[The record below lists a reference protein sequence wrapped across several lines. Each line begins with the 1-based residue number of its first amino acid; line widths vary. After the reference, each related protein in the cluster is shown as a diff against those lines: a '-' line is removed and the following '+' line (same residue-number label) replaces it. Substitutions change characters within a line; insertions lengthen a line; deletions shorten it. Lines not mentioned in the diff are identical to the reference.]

1 MDMAEEPPI
10 YGHPPSQEKL
20 LWVQAAREAR
30 KDALRTVDEAARQ
43 VIGLVTLLTVFSGN
57 V

>member
-10 YGHPPSQEKL
+10 YGHPPSQERL
-20 LWVQAAREAR
+20 FWVQAVREAR
-30 KDALRTVDEAARQ
+30 KDALKTVDKAARQ
-43 VIGLVTLLTVFSGN
+43 VIGLVTLVTVFSGN